1 MKRLATLLQSKNFKS
16 LIFNDYLIGEF
27 FLILI
32 LIFLSICLPL
42 FSKAQYITTVGA
54 NSAGTGTTGSGNT
67 WSNPTNIYT
76 SNNSDASH
84 ATTSTRTT
92 ADLFA
97 TNFGFNI
104 PATAI
109 VTGVYVEIEK
119 AASDNSAT
127 NYVQDNALYL
137 RNAGV
142 DLSATNKADAT
153 TKWATSDAYYG
164 YGSLTDTWGATLTG
178 SIVNS
183 STFGVRFRARITR
196 GGGTRTAYVDHI
208 RITVAYELDTDG
220 DGIRNSL
227 DIDNDND
234 GIPDY
239 LEVTTCGGGSALNF
253 NAIPD
258 GTAPGTVSV
267 SNSPVDLTVSQSF
280 TGGAGVIDNE
290 IDDYFTGTAE
300 KEIMI
305 NQQPAAY
312 ADKSTTTFNFSYPI
326 FGGTIKLQDVDYQA
340 GTWIDSLRVTF
351 SYKGVDGTIQS
362 SQVTLGSYVNYK
374 GDNIFLGKTG
384 NSADNSLNG
393 QAIINYPYMFDKLVI
408 EYFNNDPSHGAQR
421 IGYGGFTFCHISS
434 ADTDGDGIPNYLDL
448 DSDNDGIPDV
458 IESFG
463 VDTDGDGRID
473 NFTDAN
479 NDGLSDNVTSCA
491 NLLSN
496 PSFESPVQASVGNN
510 LSGLN
515 TFGLWRMESGGTF
528 NIIKTDGSVYSG
540 GPDNAQNG
548 NQYIDITNFADYL
561 QQTVTVTA
569 NATVTFGGYFSSR
582 EQSGGYIPWTGSID
596 VLTPSGTVL
605 ATSTTRNFTN
615 PDGVEDQIWYYVSGS
630 VTLEPGNYIFRAYVG
645 DFGNFDNANFT
656 ACYSGLGIV
665 DTDGDGI
672 PNYIDLDS
680 DGDGIPDVVEAG
692 GADTNNDGIIDSYTD
707 TDNDGFSDNV
717 DGDVGN
723 DGTAENSAAAL
734 IKSGTDTNGDGRADS
749 WPNKNMDLTGYPN
762 PYDLDSDGD
771 GILDL
776 VEAGFAGT
784 NGIASGTL
792 GSDGWSNTI
801 DALGSLGLRNTDS
814 HGQPDYLDIDS
825 DNDGITDN
833 VEAQSTTGYKVPSVV
848 DKDGDG
854 INDIYET
861 SGQIG
866 VYGGGGLTPFDKDGD
881 GTPDYRDTD
890 TDNDGVPDRNE
901 GDRNA
906 PFKTITQAT
915 INAGADTDG
924 DGLMDVFDNVVLTS
938 LSDEDLYKNVTM
950 GNMGA
955 GGGFDGP
962 TPTGSL
968 IGLQQSDAAGDRDWR
983 NVSILPLNIIA
994 FNVNHQAPIA
1004 ILNWKVENE
1013 MSTNYYEVEFS
1024 TNGTQFQKIASVF
1037 ANNTG
1042 TSNYS
1047 YNHNLNN
1054 ISSYVFYY
1062 RIKQVDKN
1070 GKIFYTNIVSIKST
1084 IKNEIIVHNN
1094 PFTNSIGLTVK
1105 TKQKEKLFLSLMDM
1119 NGRTIVQQ
1127 TNEVNIG
1134 SNSITVNQLNNLSKG
1149 MYVLSV
1155 QSASGIQTFKLVK

>member
-1 MKRLATLLQSKNFKS
+1 MKRLATLLQSKSFKS

-32 LIFLSICLPL
+32 LIFLSICLPF
-42 FSKAQYITTVGA
+42 FSNAQYITTTSV
-54 NSAGTGTTGSGNT
+54 NSAGTGATGAGNT
-67 WSNPTNIYT
+67 WASPTSIYT
-76 SNNSDASH
+76 SNNVDASH

-97 TNFGFNI
+97 TNFGFSI

-109 VTGVYVEIEK
+109 VLGVYVEIEK

-153 TKWATSDAYYG
+153 TKWGTSDAYYG
-164 YGSLTDTWGATLTG
+164 YGSLSDTWGATLTG
-178 SIVNS
+178 AIVNS
-183 STFGVRFRARITR
+183 STFGIRFRARVTR
-196 GGGTRTAYVDHI
+196 AGGTRTAYVDHI
-208 RITVAYELDTDG
+208 RITLAYELDTDG

-239 LEVTTCGGGSALNF
+239 LEVTSCGGGSALNF

-258 GTAPGTVSV
+258 GTDPGTVSV

-280 TGGAGVIDNE
+280 TGGANILDNQIDN
-290 IDDYFTGTAE
+290 YFTGTAE

-305 NQQPAAY
+305 NQEPAAY
-312 ADKSTTTFNFSYPI
+312 SDKSTTTFNFSYPI
-326 FGGTIKLQDVDYQA
+326 FGVTFKMQDIDYQA

-374 GDNIFLGKTG
+374 GNNIFLGKTG

-393 QAIINYPYMFDKLVI
+393 QAIINYPFMFDKLVI

-421 IGYGGFTFCHISS
+421 IGYGGFTFCHIST

-463 VDTDGDGRID
+463 VDTNGDGRID
-473 NFTDAN
+473 SFTDADS
-479 NDGLSDNVTSCA
+479 DGLSDNA
-491 NLLSN
+491 
-496 PSFESPVQASVGNN
+496 E
-510 LSGLN
+510 
-515 TFGLWRMESGGTF
+515 
-528 NIIKTDGSVYSG
+528 
-540 GPDNAQNG
+540 
-548 NQYIDITNFADYL
+548 
-561 QQTVTVTA
+561 
-569 NATVTFGGYFSSR
+569 
-582 EQSGGYIPWTGSID
+582 
-596 VLTPSGTVL
+596 
-605 ATSTTRNFTN
+605 ATSALN
-615 PDGVEDQIWYYVSGS
+615 
-630 VTLEPGNYIFRAYVG
+630 
-645 DFGNFDNANFT
+645 
-656 ACYSGLGIV
+656 GLGIP
-665 DTDGDGI
+665 DFDGDGI
-672 PNYIDLDS
+672 PNYRDLDS
-680 DGDGIPDVVEAG
+680 DGDGIPDVIEAG
-692 GADTNNDGIIDSYTD
+692 GTDAGNNGIIDSYTD
-707 TDNDGFSDNV
+707 TDGDGYSDNV

-723 DGTAENSAAAL
+723 DGVAENSAASL
-734 IKSGTDTNGDGRADS
+734 LKSGTDTNADGVADS
-749 WPNKNMDLTGYPN
+749 WPNDNADLTGRPN

-776 VEAGFAGT
+776 IEAGFSGT
-784 NGIASGTL
+784 NGVASGTL
-792 GSDGWSNTI
+792 GTDGWSNTI
-801 DALGSLGLRNTDS
+801 DALGSLGLINSDADTK
-814 HGQPDYLDIDS
+814 PNYLDVDS

-833 VEAQSTTGYKVPSVV
+833 VEGQSTTGYKVPTDTDS
-848 DKDGDG
+848 DNDG
-854 INDIYET
+854 INDVYET
-861 SGQIG
+861 APQIG

-881 GTPDYRDTD
+881 STPDFRDTD

-901 GDRNA
+901 GDRNS
-906 PFKTITQAT
+906 PFVTITQAT
-915 INAGADTDG
+915 IDASGDTDG
-924 DGLMDVFDNVVLTS
+924 DGLMDVFDNVAITS
-938 LSDEDLYKNVTM
+938 LTAGNYYKNVTM
-950 GNMGA
+950 GNMGT
-955 GGGFDGP
+955 GTGFTDNFGGP

-968 IGLQQSDAAGDRDWR
+968 IGLQKSDPSNTIDRDWR
-983 NVSILPLNIIA
+983 NASILPLQITNLSVTYNSFLA
-994 FNVNHQAPIA
+994 TLKWDV
-1004 ILNWKVENE
+1004 KNE
-1013 MSTNYYEVEFS
+1013 LEISYYEVEYS
-1024 TNGTQFQKIASVF
+1024 SNGTAFTSLGQVSARNSG
-1037 ANNTG
+1037 TG
-1042 TSNYS
+1042 S
-1047 YNHNLNN
+1047 YIYTHNLRGYNN
-1054 ISSYVFYY
+1054 DIVYY

-1070 GKIFYTNIVSIKST
+1070 GKLFYTNIVSIKST